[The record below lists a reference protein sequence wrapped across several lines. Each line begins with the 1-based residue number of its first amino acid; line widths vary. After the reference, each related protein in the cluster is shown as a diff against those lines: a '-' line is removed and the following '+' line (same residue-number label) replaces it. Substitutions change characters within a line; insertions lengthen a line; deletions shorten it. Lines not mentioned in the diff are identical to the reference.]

1 MARGTRLFAA
11 FVAFAATVV
20 FSSIGAES
28 VAQPAPAAATRDAA
42 LRALAARL
50 NLPLLDEAVG
60 IFSTQV
66 RRSLPALFVASVG
79 QQANLGPRWKR
90 GDPTFD
96 DAVGRIDAAL
106 GAEEALGGPLVKLQR
121 SDLLYAVNVPWTRD
135 DIAFVD
141 ATLDTPIGHEAERAL
156 DARATLQTI
165 ATLKRRIAVGVDG
178 RGLAAAFADLDARAQ
193 AQFGDAM
200 LTLLALRG
208 TDPQRA
214 ARLQRL
220 VESVTLAP
228 SDAIGQRMVDRL
240 SQRLL
245 DAAATHLPEV
255 LAAIAGFRTGP

>member
-1 MARGTRLFAA
+1 MARRARSFAA
-11 FVAFAATVV
+11 FAVSVASFLVIASA
-20 FSSIGAES
+20 
-28 VAQPAPAAATRDAA
+28 VAQPATPTPSRDAA

-50 NLPLLDEAVG
+50 NLPLVDEAVD
-60 IFSTQV
+60 IFSAQV
-66 RRSLPALFVASVG
+66 RRSLPTLFVANVG
-79 QQANLGPRWKR
+79 QQANLGPRWRR

-96 DAVGRIDAAL
+96 DAVARIDAAL
-106 GAEEALGGPLVKLQR
+106 GAEEARAGPLVKLER
-121 SDLLYAVNVPWTRD
+121 ADLLYAVNVPWTRD

-141 ATLDTPIGHEAERAL
+141 ETLETPIGHEAERAI
-156 DARATLQTI
+156 DARAAQQTI

-220 VESVTLAP
+220 VESVTVAP
-228 SDAIGQRMVDRL
+228 SDAIGQRVVDRL

-245 DAAATHLPEV
+245 SVAASRLPDV